1 MLVLTQAD
9 VRALLDPDELVDAL
23 AAAFVAL
30 SDGAVSAPPR
40 IAAASA
46 DGLLAA
52 MPVHLPGA
60 GLEVKVVSVFPGNHR
75 SGLPSHQAL
84 IVLFDDAT
92 GTALA
97 VMDGTHITAARTAGA
112 AALATRVLAA
122 EDAHVLAILGAGVE
136 AAHHLDA
143 VPRVRSFTEIRIA
156 NRTHER
162 AVALAQ
168 HNPTARA
175 VASFEEAVRG
185 ADVVCCCTHAD
196 EPVLHLRWL
205 NGGTH
210 VNSVGANF
218 DGPELD
224 EDTIRASRLVVESR
238 VAFQPPPAGCVE
250 LQGIAPGSAAELGEV
265 IAGRLPGRESA
276 HQVTV
281 YKSMGHAVEDAV
293 AAHLVYERAMQRGVG
308 RQLSLDG
315 GGA

>member
-1 MLVLTQAD
+1 MLLLTAAD

-40 IAAASA
+40 IAARSA

-60 GLEVKVVSVFPGNHR
+60 GLEVKLVSVFGGNHH
-75 SGLPSHQAL
+75 SGLPSHQAV

-92 GTALA
+92 GTPMA
-97 VMDGTHITAARTAGA
+97 VMDGTHITAARTAAA
-112 AALATRVLAA
+112 AALATRLLAV

-136 AAHHLDA
+136 GAYHLDA
-143 VPRVRSFTEIRIA
+143 IPRVRNFTEIRIA

-168 HNPTARA
+168 RNPKARA

-185 ADVVCCCTHAD
+185 ADVVCCCTDAP
-196 EPVLHLRWL
+196 EPVLHRRWL
-205 NGGTH
+205 SEGTH
-210 VNSVGANF
+210 VNSVGASF

-224 EDTIRASRLVVESR
+224 DDTIRAARLVVESN
-238 VAFQPPPAGCVE
+238 VAFQPPPAGCLE
-250 LQGIAPGSAAELGEV
+250 LQGIVGDAAAELGEV
-265 IAGRLPGRESA
+265 ISGRLPGRESA
-276 HQVTV
+276 HQITV
-281 YKSMGHAVEDAV
+281 YKSMGHAVEDAA
-293 AAHLVYERAMQRGVG
+293 AAHLVYERAMQRSIG

-315 GGA
+315 G